1 MSSSNA
7 STSVSIDKFNGDN
20 YATWCRYMRGVFL
33 TKSVWYVVN
42 RETTPTF
49 TDPRASDEYVKASNV
64 AFGMMLLHMDADYH
78 HVVDSCEE
86 AWVAWSRLK
95 TLYGGSQKAGRIYLK
110 RQLFSMKM
118 AEGANVLH
126 HCNEVL
132 NIGAK
137 LSSIGAK
144 MEDEDIAICLLLS
157 LPKSFENVVL
167 NLEMSNAE
175 LCTQAVVKV
184 LTNEHAKRQG
194 EKMTT
199 ATTTVKAEDATK
211 AFSTERKPYQCTY
224 CGKVGHTAERCWT
237 KQKDESRGAQRGGN
251 GRGRGANNVQWR
263 HYDDGNSYDRVAF
276 AVSLGCGIPA
286 IKDVSGMWAIDSGAT
301 HHICH
306 DKLKFVSLV
315 EGNEGEILVADGNKA
330 AIKGVGTIVEK
341 VILPNGDEREI
352 EIKNALYVPS
362 MSKNLLSVPQINKH
376 GIFQVVFDGATMY
389 VARKDSKQVVATADL
404 VDGLYWLRTTHRS
417 VNAASS
423 GNLID
428 LHARMGHAPVEVLRK
443 MVTSNMV
450 KGAPALP
457 KSNGSSV
464 CQGCQQGKMVQK
476 PFPSNRD
483 KRIYDT
489 FEMLHFDIC
498 GPMEEKS
505 LGGSKY
511 LLLIVD
517 EASGCMKG
525 FCLNSKSES
534 EDCVKKYITM
544 IQAQFGKKVKFVRHD
559 GAREFATN
567 SLQAFYEAEGIEQQT
582 TVPYAHQTNGTAERA
597 IRTIVTI
604 GRSMLHHAKLDKCFW
619 GEAAMTAIYVKNR
632 LPSPKIPHKTP
643 FEILYNS
650 KPSIKHMR
658 VFGCQAYILTPKE
671 KRLKWDP
678 KARAGLF
685 LGYEEGSKA
694 YRLYD
699 IEAGQV
705 VISRDV
711 NFDESAF
718 GLSTGPVPNEEVDDL
733 DLESLDLYD
742 EVSRPTH
749 FQQTGKRKDR
759 ASNEDEAASTPR
771 TIRSRPGLEEAS
783 APDGHPSH
791 RFYEDEEMKS
801 EHQHDSSTS
810 SAFWHASANAV
821 EAAADFSEPSTYED
835 AVSGPDQVHWRKA
848 ICAELDSM
856 KLRGVFRAAKLPTGQ
871 SAIGTKW
878 VFKIKRKADGSIEKY
893 KARLVAKGF
902 RQKYGIDYTETFSPV
917 VKYATLRIVVAITKH
932 FGWPLDQLDV
942 VTAFL
947 YGVMKEKVF
956 CAIPEGVKMDGD
968 FDCFELVKAIYGLKQ
983 ASRVW
988 NETFDEFIRS
998 IGFHASGFDPCLYIM
1013 TTEGHCVLVLV
1024 YVDDVLV
1031 TGSSLELIARTKNDL
1046 KTRFEMTDSGKCAF
1060 VLGIELLDNADGSVT
1075 LCQRRYVDDVLKR
1088 FGMDECKAV
1097 SSPVDVSSRL
1107 ISSSATTKVDAPFR
1121 EAVGALMHLT
1131 TATRPDIAYAVSYVS
1146 RFMEHPQEEH
1156 WIAVKR
1162 IFRYLQGTKTH
1173 GICYKPSAKIDF
1185 RGYSDADWA
1194 GDLADRKSTSGY
1206 VFMLLGAPVSWGSKK
1221 QPSVSLSTSEA
1232 EYIALSLAIQE
1243 GKWIHRLLCEIMA
1256 ATNEEGPELM
1266 IREDNQSCIKM
1277 TKNPVNHGRAKHID
1291 IKYHHIRDEVK
1302 RGEVKLEYCETTL
1315 MLADIMTKG
1324 LHGPRHKDLTMA
1336 LGIHACSD

>member
-1 MSSSNA
+1 MD
-7 STSVSIDKFNGDN
+7 SV
-20 YATWCRYMRGVFL
+20 
-33 TKSVWYVVN
+33 
-42 RETTPTF
+42 
-49 TDPRASDEYVKASNV
+49 V
-64 AFGMMLLHMDADYH
+64 AVEDALW
-78 HVVDSCEE
+78 
-86 AWVAWSRLK
+86 WVAE
-95 TLYGGSQKAGRIYLK
+95 GGTHLPQAG
-110 RQLFSMKM
+110 QLFSIKM

-175 LCTQAVVKV
+175 LRTQDVVKV
-184 LTNEHAKRQG
+184 LTNEHIKRQG

-199 ATTTVKAEDATK
+199 ATTTVKTEDATK

-263 HYDDGNSYDRVAF
+263 HYDEGNSYDRVAL
-276 AVSLGCGIPA
+276 AVSFECG
-286 IKDVSGMWAIDSGAT
+286 VSTNKNGPGMWAVDSGAT

-306 DKLKFVSLV
+306 DKFKFASLV
-315 EGNEGEILVADGNKA
+315 EGNDGEILVADGNKA

-341 VILPNGDEREI
+341 VILPNGEEREI

-376 GIFQVVFDGATMY
+376 GNFQVVFDGDTMY
-389 VARKDSKQVVATADL
+389 VARKDSNQVVAAADL
-404 VDGLYWLRTTHRS
+404 VDGLYWLRTTQRS
-417 VNAASS
+417 ANATSLSNAV
-423 GNLID
+423 D
-428 LHARMGHAPVEVLRK
+428 LHARMGHAPVDVLRR
-443 MVTSNMV
+443 MVTSHMI
-450 KGAPALP
+450 KDAHIPSKP
-457 KSNGSSV
+457 NGSSV
-464 CQGCQQGKMVQK
+464 CRGCQEGKMVQK

-483 KRIYDT
+483 KRTYNT

-525 FCLNSKSES
+525 FCLHSKSES
-534 EDCVKKYITM
+534 EECIKKYITM
-544 IQAQFGKKVKFVRHD
+544 IQTQFNKKVKFVRHD

-567 SLQAFYEAEGIEQQT
+567 SLQDFYEVEGIEQQT
-582 TVPYAHQTNGTAERA
+582 TVPYAHQANGTAERA

-619 GEAAMTAIYVKNR
+619 AEAAMTAVYVKNR

-643 FEILYNS
+643 FEIVYNS
-650 KPSIKHMR
+650 KPSVKHMR

-685 LGYEEGSKA
+685 LGYEEVSKA
-694 YRLYD
+694 YRVYD

-705 VISRDV
+705 MISRDV

-718 GLSTGPVPNEEVDDL
+718 GMSMLISDDDVDGLDFESIDL
-733 DLESLDLYD
+733 DD
-742 EVSRPTH
+742 EEPRPRH
-749 FQQTGKRKDR
+749 FKQTGKRKAQPSHDNDDASMPR
-759 ASNEDEAASTPR
+759 AVR
-771 TIRSRPGLEEAS
+771 QRPGLEESS
-783 APDGHPSH
+783 APDDLSS
-791 RFYEDEEMKS
+791 RRANEDEERKS
-801 EHQHDSSTS
+801 EEQHDTPTS

-821 EAAADFSEPSTYED
+821 EAAVDFSEPSTFEE

-848 ICAELDSM
+848 IDAELDSM
-856 KLRGVFRAAKLPTGQ
+856 KLRGVFRAAKLPNGQ

-917 VKYATLRIVVAITKH
+917 VKYVTLRMVIAITKH

-956 CAIPEGVKMDGD
+956 CAVPEGVKMEGD
-968 FDCFELVKAIYGLKQ
+968 FDCLELIKAIYGLKQ

-998 IGFHASGFDPCLYIM
+998 IGFQASGFDPCLYIM
-1013 TTEGHCVLVLV
+1013 TSEGHCVFVLV

-1031 TGSSLELIARTKNDL
+1031 TGSSLEMIARTKNDL

-1060 VLGIELLDNADGSVT
+1060 VLGIELLDGEDGSVT
-1075 LCQRRYVDDVLKR
+1075 MCQRRYVDDVLKR
-1088 FGMDECKAV
+1088 FGMEECKAV
-1097 SSPVDVSSRL
+1097 ASPVDVSSRL
-1107 ISSSATTKVDAPFR
+1107 VPSNSASKVDVPFR

-1131 TATRPDIAYAVSYVS
+1131 TATRPDIAYAVSFVS
-1146 RFMEHPQEEH
+1146 RFMEKPQEEH
-1156 WIAVKR
+1156 WVAVKR
-1162 IFRYLQGTKTH
+1162 IFRYLQGTKMH

-1243 GKWIHRLLCEIMA
+1243 GKWINRLLCEIMA
-1256 ATNEEGPELM
+1256 AANEEGPELV

-1324 LHGPRHKDLTMA
+1324 LHGPRHKDLTAA
-1336 LGIHACSD
+1336 LGIRACSD